1 MFERKEA
8 GKVDLYK
15 VVLVS
20 DECVEG
26 GEGDKVIEPQRE
38 DRNGQNLSMKN
49 KKVFLQTFGCQMNER
64 DSEAV
69 TGLLLDRGYQA
80 TPVIE
85 EADLILYNTCSVRDH
100 AEQKVFGRIGNFR
113 KLKEENPALIVG
125 IIGCMAQEHGASFF
139 KKNPEIDLVCG
150 PGNLSQ
156 IPALVEEIER
166 TRSPRLA
173 TDRLNEEYGLE
184 GIRYRFD
191 ALKALVTI
199 MTGCDHRCT
208 YCIVPY
214 TRGEERSRT
223 SKNILEEM
231 SDIET
236 KGFKDVMLL
245 GQNVNSYGKG
255 LSESI
260 DFAGL
265 LERIQEKTP
274 SIPRLR
280 FITSHPKDAHT
291 RLFQAMRDLPM
302 VCEHLHLPVQSG
314 SNRTLKRMKR
324 EHSSEWYLEQIG
336 EYRAFLPEGT
346 LTTDFIVGFPGET
359 EEDFMET
366 VALAREV
373 EFDSAF
379 IFQYS
384 PRPGTPAL
392 RLGDDVRLQEKNR
405 RHQTLLAVQR
415 SIGLKKNQSLIG
427 QTVEV
432 LFESASKRDARRFVG
447 RTRGYKRVVA
457 ASPRP
462 DISGKFEM
470 VKIVGAADET
480 LLGEII
486 S

>member
-1 MFERKEA
+1 MEVMRK
-8 GKVDLYK
+8 LYI
-15 VVLVS
+15 
-20 DECVEG
+20 C
-26 GEGDKVIEPQRE
+26 
-38 DRNGQNLSMKN
+38 
-49 KKVFLQTFGCQMNER
+49 TFGCQMNER
-64 DSEAV
+64 DSEGV
-69 TGLLLDRGYQA
+69 QGLMRGRGYEE
-80 TPVIE
+80 TPFIE

-113 KLKEENPALIVG
+113 KLKERNPDLIIG

-156 IPALVEEIER
+156 IVDLVEEVQRRKGDSALFNEKGENGAKKGAVPF
-166 TRSPRLA
+166 SPLLA

-184 GIRYRFD
+184 GIRYRSD

-214 TRGEERSRT
+214 VRGDERSRD
-223 SKNILEEM
+223 SESILREIR
-231 SDIET
+231 DISER
-236 KGFKDVMLL
+236 GYKDVMLL

-255 LSESI
+255 LEEKI
-260 DFAGL
+260 DFSGL
-265 LERIQEKTP
+265 LEKIQNAAP
-274 SIPRLR
+274 AIPRLR

-291 RLFQAMRDLPM
+291 RLFRAMKDLPM
-302 VCEHLHLPVQSG
+302 VCEHLHLPVQAG
-314 SNRTLKRMKR
+314 SNRTLRRMKR
-324 EHSSEWYLEQIG
+324 EHTREWYLAQIG
-336 EYRAFLPEGT
+336 EYRALVPDGT

-359 EEDFMET
+359 EKDFSET
-366 VALAREV
+366 LDLVERV

-392 RLGDDVRLQEKNR
+392 KLGDDVPAVEKNR
-405 RHQTLLAVQR
+405 RHQALLAAQKAA
-415 SIGLKKNQSLIG
+415 SLKRNQALIG

-432 LFESASKRDARRFVG
+432 LFESKTRRDESRFVG

-457 ASPRP
+457 SAER
-462 DISGKFEM
+462 DIIGEFIP
-470 VKIVGAADET
+470 VKISSAADET
-480 LLGEII
+480 LLGELAL
-486 S
+486 